1 MSGLNRRQQRERG
14 REGGG
19 YEEEEEGACWRSQSR
34 QTGVLACMR
43 GRRAGKLTG
52 PVRVPQVT
60 CLYERGPRTT
70 DHSDEGVIIKLSAS

>member
-1 MSGLNRRQQRERG
+1 MDVRAEEETA
-14 REGGG
+14 EGGG
-19 YEEEEEGACWRSQSR
+19 EEEEEEGACWRSQSR

-60 CLYERGPRTT
+60 CLTNEARPA
-70 DHSDEGVIIKLSAS
+70 HSSSSR

>member
-1 MSGLNRRQQRERG
+1 MDVRAEQETAEGE

-19 YEEEEEGACWRSQSR
+19 YEEEEEEEGACWRSQSR

-60 CLYERGPRTT
+60 CLMSAARALQ
-70 DHSDEGVIIKLSAS
+70 IIPMKAS

>member
-1 MSGLNRRQQRERG
+1 MSGLKRRQQRE
-14 REGGG
+14 GGG
-19 YEEEEEGACWRSQSR
+19 EEEEEEEEGACWRSQSR

-60 CLYERGPRTT
+60 CFTSTARALQLIPMT
-70 DHSDEGVIIKLSAS
+70 AS